1 MRENTRYYKKL
12 ALYGS
17 SAAAFL
23 FNNTNAQGQVVYEN
37 IDPDMIIYDDHE
49 PSLDLNHDGIND
61 VSFKVFSHTTWTYY
75 SGHSH
80 FELFSVNFYFKS
92 FYGIVSNPDMDSSIN
107 IALLNEGDIVGPD
120 SPWATG
126 DQINFPPII
135 PTTSGYYMGDDAWLS
150 HNNFIGIKFL
160 IDGNTHYGWMRLSFD
175 NVYPLDFYMPY
186 LFIQDYAYEATAE
199 TSILI
204 QPPTA
209 GIAENLVFEDVAEN
223 NDPTDLKLTFNK
235 ADDESGIAEY
245 RVFLYK
251 SYWYAHPELD
261 VLLSLPSE
269 QYISISPDGNNQILY
284 FNNTL
289 LDIDNAPILP
299 DVGYKAVVVSVTNDP
314 INLQSNISIESNSA
328 SIGFVNAEIAID
340 ITVNNTDH
348 VNCNLSDYTVKFDC
362 PKNDFGVAEYRV
374 FVLPMDSSIFPLSE
388 LLIYDQT
395 FYTKVLPTGAGS
407 YTVNLN
413 SNQQLLSTNTLNIFN
428 NYKVFVLSIPNN
440 LEATLLSM
448 NGSDLPLYYYCE
460 TVSVKPEVAIAGNT
474 LTAKDIQ
481 VQFSKVFNESVL
493 ELYEVYLIPADEVDA
508 FTINDVALLE
518 SNQKISII
526 PSGSDINVHLPEFL
540 QDIDGNL
547 LIPEKE
553 YVIKVGLIGKEIYDN
568 IALSLPS
575 DNFKLTDGS
584 NAGPFVYNMNEN
596 ELSLMFENPGNY
608 TLNIYNITG
617 QLINTYDLTEALA
630 KINLAYLTPGTYI
643 AQIVELTENNSFKL
657 LIPSTK

>member
-1 MRENTRYYKKL
+1 MRYYKKL

-23 FNNTNAQGQVVYEN
+23 LNNTNAQGQVIYEN
-37 IDPDMIIYDDHE
+37 IDPDMIIYDGHE
-49 PSLDLNHDGIND
+49 LTYDLNHDGFND
-61 VSFKVFSHTTWTYY
+61 ISFNVYSYTSWSSH
-75 SGHSH
+75 SGHSY

-92 FYGIVSNPDMDSSIN
+92 FYGILSNPDMASSIN
-107 IALLNEGDIVGPD
+107 IALLHEGDIVGPD

-135 PTTSGYYMGDDAWLS
+135 PTSSAYYMGDDAWLS

-223 NDPTDLKLTFNK
+223 NDATDLRLTFNK

-245 RVFLYK
+245 RVYFYK
-251 SYWYAHPELD
+251 DYWFNHPELEI
-261 VLLSLPSE
+261 LLSLSPE
-269 QYISISPDGNNQILY
+269 HYISVLPDGSNHSVYANIMVRDTD
-284 FNNTL
+284 NDPIVP
-289 LDIDNAPILP
+289 DIP
-299 DVGYKAVVVSVTNDP
+299 YKAVVVSVTNDE
-314 INLQSNISIESNSA
+314 INLKSNNSIESNYAIIKIST
-328 SIGFVNAEIAID
+328 AETAIQ
-340 ITVNNTDH
+340 ITVNGNGNE
-348 VNCNLSDYTVKFDC
+348 NCDLSDYTAKFDC

-388 LLIYDQT
+388 LLVYDET

-413 SNQQLLSTNTLNIFN
+413 SNQQLVSSNPLNIFN
-428 NYKVFVLSIPNN
+428 NYNVLVLSIPDSITASN
-440 LEATLLSM
+440 LSM

-481 VQFSKVFNESVL
+481 VQFPKVFDEAVL
-493 ELYEVYLIPADEVDA
+493 ELYEVYLIPADEIDA

-518 SNQKISII
+518 SYQKISII

-540 QDIDGNL
+540 QDINGNL
-547 LIPEKE
+547 LLPENE
-553 YVIKVGLIGKEIYDN
+553 YVIKIGLKGKEIYDN

-584 NAGPFVYNMNEN
+584 NAGPFVYDMNEN

-617 QLINTYDLTEALA
+617 QLINTYDLTEALV

-643 AQIVELTENNSFKL
+643 AQIVELKENNSFKL

>member
-1 MRENTRYYKKL
+1 MRENTRYFKKL

-23 FNNTNAQGQVVYEN
+23 LNNTNVQGQVVYEN

-49 PSLDLNHDGIND
+49 PSLDLNHDGFND

-80 FELFSVNFYFKS
+80 IELFSVNFYLKS
-92 FYGIVSNPDMDSSIN
+92 FYGIVSNPDMASSIN
-107 IALLNEGDIVGPD
+107 IALLHEGDIVGPD

-135 PTTSGYYMGDDAWLS
+135 PTTSAYYMGDDAWLS

-175 NVYPLDFYMPY
+175 NVYPLDFFMPY

-199 TSILI
+199 TAILI

-245 RVFLYK
+245 RVFLFK
-251 SYWYAHPELD
+251 SYWYTDVELD
-261 VLLSLPSE
+261 ELLSLPSE
-269 QYISISPDGNNQILY
+269 QYISISPDGNNQSLY
-284 FNNTL
+284 FNNTF
-289 LDIDNAPILP
+289 LDIDNEPILP
-299 DVGYKAVVVSVTNDP
+299 DVGYRAVVVSVTNDP
-314 INLQSNISIESNSA
+314 LNFRSNISIKSNSA
-328 SIGFVNAEIAID
+328 SIRFVNAETAIN

-348 VNCNLSDYTVKFDC
+348 VNCNLSDYKVNFDC
-362 PKNDFGVAEYRV
+362 PKNDFGVAAYRV
-374 FVLPMDSSIFPLSE
+374 FVMPLDSSIFPLSE
-388 LLIYDQT
+388 LLVYDET
-395 FYTKVLPTGAGS
+395 YYTKVLPTGAGS

-413 SNQQLLSTNTLNIFN
+413 SNQNLVSSNSLNIFN
-428 NYKVFVLSIPNN
+428 NYNVLVLSIPDSIAASN
-440 LEATLLSM
+440 LSM

-460 TVSVKPEVAIAGNT
+460 TVSVKPEVAIASNT

-481 VQFSKVFNESVL
+481 VQFPKVFDEAVL
-493 ELYEVYLIPADEVDA
+493 ELYEVYLIPADEIDA
-508 FTINDVALLE
+508 FTINDVTLLKPY
-518 SNQKISII
+518 QKISII

-547 LIPEKE
+547 LIPDKE

-584 NAGPFVYNMNEN
+584 NAGPFVYDINEN
-596 ELSLMFENPGNY
+596 ELTIIFYNPGNY
-608 TLNIYNITG
+608 TLNIFNITG
-617 QLINTYDLTEALA
+617 QLINTYNLTDALV

-643 AQIVELTENNSFKL
+643 AQIVEMTENNSFKL
-657 LIPSTK
+657 LIPSNK